1 MKRILLAVLFFIV
14 STSVFAKK
22 LEITFW
28 HSLGFHIKE
37 VVEDMV
43 EEYNET
49 NPAVK
54 VDAVFQGLFEELQ
67 VKLMTAA
74 VTNQLP
80 DVAQVQ
86 YEYLETYIEN
96 GLVEPID
103 RYIDVNMKEDIPNVM
118 WELVTRD
125 DQIYAVPF
133 CVSATMFYFNKNAFK
148 KAGLDPESPPSNWNE
163 LIEMGKKLTADTD
176 GDGEIDSYAMMFWT
190 DGFYGLA
197 PVLWAY
203 GGTFFSEDNSRII
216 LTSDEMVKTIS
227 MLRDLVY
234 KHHIM
239 PQNWT
244 DWEGGQAFLTGNLAM
259 GFFSSAGI
267 SYGEQNL
274 PWELG
279 IAAMPEI
286 NGSRYTALGG
296 SGLLS
301 FAKKSKK
308 KRAAYEFIDWMV
320 SKENTIRFHE
330 EIGYIPVRKSALH
343 SLTLEAFH
351 RENPN
356 YRVTVEALS
365 YARPLPQHSEYY
377 KINVQLR
384 MMLERIFLQGA
395 EPLEELRKTED
406 EINAMLQ

>member
-1 MKRILLAVLFFIV
+1 MKRILIAVLFLFV

-22 LEITFW
+22 IDITFW
-28 HSLGFHIKE
+28 HSLGFHIKD

-49 NPAVK
+49 HSGVK
-54 VDAVFQGLFEELQ
+54 VDAVFQGLYEELQ
-67 VKLMTAA
+67 VKMMTAA
-74 VTNQLP
+74 VTRQLP
-80 DVAQVQ
+80 DIAQAQ

-96 GLVEPID
+96 DLVEPID
-103 RYIDVNMKEDIPNVM
+103 KYLDEQMKEDVPEVM
-118 WELVTRD
+118 WKLVTRD
-125 DQIYAVPF
+125 NQIYGVPF
-133 CVSATMFYFNKNAFK
+133 CVSATMFYYNKNAFER
-148 KAGLDPESPPSNWNE
+148 AGLDPERPPSNWNE

-176 GDGEIDSYAMMFWT
+176 GDGITDSYAMMFWT

-203 GGTFFSEDNSRII
+203 GGEFFNEDNTRIN
-216 LTSDEMVKTIS
+216 LTSDEMVQAVS

-234 KHHIM
+234 THHIM

-279 IAAMPEI
+279 IAPMPEI
-286 NGSRYTALGG
+286 NGSRQTAIGG

-301 FAKKSKK
+301 FATKSKK
-308 KRAAYEFIDWMV
+308 KRAVHEFIEWMV
-320 SKENTIRFHE
+320 NKENTIRFHE
-330 EIGYIPVRKSALH
+330 AIGYIPVRKSALG
-343 SLTLEAFH
+343 SLTLKAFH
-351 RENPN
+351 RDNPN

-365 YARPLPQHSEYY
+365 YARPLPQHSDYY
-377 KINVQLR
+377 KINVKLR
-384 MMLERIFLQGA
+384 EMLERIFLLGA
-395 EPLEELRKTED
+395 EPLEELRKAER
-406 EINAMLQ
+406 EINEMLQ